1 MRGTGQEGRPPGD
14 GTLGRPR
21 GFKSTMNRT
30 FVMVGSA
37 ILSALLFGIAFW
49 LGAAYFQV
57 RRVSTHATRLENL
70 LRKSPTV
77 DQVTEGLRMEE
88 SPLIASPAGE
98 EALRDAAA
106 RWGREKKAEVLSKG
120 RRWPKTRVFRA
131 GDMIYFLY
139 FDDAGVM
146 RDFSF
151 VSA

>member
-30 FVMVGSA
+30 SVMVGSA
-37 ILSALLFGIAFW
+37 VLSALLFGIAFW

-57 RRVSTHATRLENL
+57 RRVATHATRLENL

-88 SPLIASPAGE
+88 SPLIASPVGE
-98 EALRDAAA
+98 EALRAVAA